1 MVPPG
6 DGMHHLVFRAGVER
20 IKPVEA
26 LLPDSAGELKK
37 LEELNKDKS
46 AGDIT
51 RQPIWP
57 FFGEAIDATSRP
69 SPSAMI
75 SALSCNETAERY
87 MVEVFR
93 NVGQFHVF
101 TEALDSVF
109 QAAARR
115 AFMCPK
121 DADIYFKG
129 VLRFY
134 MLAFN

>member
-1 MVPPG
+1 
-6 DGMHHLVFRAGVER
+6 MHHLVFRAGVER

-75 SALSCNETAERY
+75 SALSCNKTAERY
-87 MVEVFR
+87 MVKVFR